1 MKISSTEIIDPF
13 KTSNLKSKKS
23 IGKRFVLASVFSLL
37 LMANNA
43 YAGVFSV
50 TPVRI
55 YMDTKDRAV
64 AVTIT
69 NDGDEP
75 LVMQADLYAW
85 KQKANGEDELTLTE
99 DMFLSPPIIKL
110 APKSR
115 QVVRLAR
122 LAPVKSGEQLTYRM
136 IVREIPEAKS
146 AKQDLQLQIA
156 LAFSMPVFITP
167 PNLKAQLA
175 CELGSAS
182 SLVVVCENT
191 GKAHVHPTQINLE
204 AKDGTLIAVEDS
216 GAYLLPGSK
225 RSFQLKPSERTKSS
239 AGQLPAGKA
248 RIAVVLD
255 DASKHEYDV
264 SIAN

>member
-1 MKISSTEIIDPF
+1 MKISSTEVIDPV
-13 KTSNLKSKKS
+13 KRHALNRIIL
-23 IGKRFVLASVFSLL
+23 KRFILAATVFGLF
-37 LMANNA
+37 AAGPHA

-55 YMDTKDRAV
+55 YMEPKDRAV

-75 LVMQADLYAW
+75 LVMQADLYTW
-85 KQKANGEDELTLTE
+85 KQKPNGEDELTLTE

-110 APKSR
+110 APNSR

-122 LAPVKSGEQLTYRM
+122 LTPVKSGEQLTYRM

-167 PNLKAQLA
+167 PNVKSQLA
-175 CELGSAS
+175 CQLDNSN

-204 AKDGTLIAVEDS
+204 AKDGSLLAIEDS

-225 RSFQLKPSERTKSS
+225 RSFQLKPSEKTKAS
-239 AGQLPAGKA
+239 AGQLPTGKA